1 MKPKVIITGC
11 SGFVGTHLCRAMV
24 ENFDVYG
31 LDVAEPSFDDE
42 SFKFSKVDLRKKSE
56 IESFFNDFDSE
67 CCGLINLAAYY
78 DFSNE
83 PSDNYSK
90 LIECLPVLFD
100 KFLSV
105 KSKDAKFI
113 QASSMAAIK
122 PCLPGEKITSGGERL
137 APWKYPEFKVQCEN
151 TLRKLSKDTNYVEAV
166 LAAIYSDYAEL
177 VPLYQLLMVQK
188 NFGINRF
195 FYPGKLDRGL
205 TYLHIDDAVKFF
217 IHLLGVKNPPK
228 RVLVGENEAYPHGEI
243 FKACDKFL
251 YGFSIP
257 KIPVPKFAAKIGA
270 KVLLKLNPEEFI
282 HPWMINLS
290 DEYFSFEMNE
300 TKESTGW
307 QAEQYIGENINK
319 ILKHMKDDEGEF
331 TKKNTV
337 RPWRGDH
344 WKQL

>member
-217 IHLLGVKNPPK
+217 IHLLGVKKIRPK
-228 RVLVGENEAYPHGEI
+228 ESLWGKTRHIRTEKYSKPVTSFSMASAYLKYPY
-243 FKACDKFL
+243 L
-251 YGFSIP
+251 NL
-257 KIPVPKFAAKIGA
+257 
-270 KVLLKLNPEEFI
+270 LLKLAQR
-282 HPWMINLS
+282 
-290 DEYFSFEMNE
+290 FS
-300 TKESTGW
+300 
-307 QAEQYIGENINK
+307 
-319 ILKHMKDDEGEF
+319 
-331 TKKNTV
+331 
-337 RPWRGDH
+337 
-344 WKQL
+344 